1 MEVYIHLGAVSG
13 YDFEV
18 FFLNRKIHFMYLLLV
33 NVI

>member
-18 FFLNRKIHFMYLLLV
+18 FLIG
-33 NVI
+33 